1 MTDIAR
7 SNNSM
12 EDQSDKLLT
21 DQNPNGTSKNDEDL
35 EEEFFGTQ
43 KNVNENGE
51 VRTTVSLNGSI
62 V

>member
-21 DQNPNGTSKNDEDL
+21 DQNPNGASKNDEDL